1 MGKKRRML
9 IHDLEKEMAG
19 IMQKLE
25 ERENVLEK
33 IPEPTEELQTEI
45 LELCRRYKELDNK
58 RGEYQ
63 RAENTEELLKSGRY
77 FTQDNS
83 ISIALNSRTKT
94 TPIIHSFVWSD
105 KKYLILKYMFLLPPA
120 IRHASL
126 VVTKTPSSFAFDLL
140 REEKRIS
147 YVSTSITISDLKSKS
162 GLRITQDILERMPEY
177 EKTKMYSLYKE
188 LVAIEKKNISDGGY
202 FPFSIPVEFGA
213 QTFDDQRDFGWEY
226 NGRSVVKIG
235 KQYGETKKFLI
246 IGVYI

>member
-83 ISIALNSRTKT
+83 ISIAL
-94 TPIIHSFVWSD
+94 
-105 KKYLILKYMFLLPPA
+105 
-120 IRHASL
+120 
-126 VVTKTPSSFAFDLL
+126 
-140 REEKRIS
+140 
-147 YVSTSITISDLKSKS
+147 
-162 GLRITQDILERMPEY
+162 Q
-177 EKTKMYSLYKE
+177 
-188 LVAIEKKNISDGGY
+188 
-202 FPFSIPVEFGA
+202 
-213 QTFDDQRDFGWEY
+213 
-226 NGRSVVKIG
+226 
-235 KQYGETKKFLI
+235 
-246 IGVYI
+246 

>member
-1 MGKKRRML
+1 ML
-9 IHDLEKEMAG
+9 ICDLEKEMAD

-25 ERENVLEK
+25 QNESVLEK

-45 LELCRRYKELDNK
+45 LELCRRHKELADK
-58 RGEYQ
+58 RSEYQ
-63 RAENTEELLKSGRY
+63 RAENTEMLLKSGRN

-83 ISIALNSRTKT
+83 VSTVLNSRTKT

-105 KKYLILKYMFLLPPA
+105 KKYLILKYVFLLPPA

-126 VVTKTPSSFAFDLL
+126 IVTKTPSSLAFDLL
-140 REEKRIS
+140 REENRIN

-162 GLRITQDILERMPEY
+162 GLRITQDILERVSEY
-177 EKTKMYSLYKE
+177 EKNKMYYLYKE
-188 LVAIEKKNISDGGY
+188 LIAIGKKNISAGGY
-202 FPFSIPVEFGA
+202 FPFTIPVEFGA

-226 NGRSVVKIG
+226 NGRTVVKVG

-246 IGVYI
+246 IGIYI